1 MKILINIL
9 SSGAFFA
16 CFLLALVAVYYVKK
30 GYDIKNK
37 NPYSPVAYNQ
47 FQKYVEKGLIF
58 GVGSISSFILTM
70 IVVFTR

>member
-1 MKILINIL
+1 MKILINIF

-16 CFLLALVAVYYVKK
+16 SFLFALVAVYCIKK
-30 GYDIKNK
+30 GFDIKNK

-47 FQKYVEKGLIF
+47 FQKYVEKGSIF
-58 GVGSISSFILTM
+58 GVGSISIFILTM